1 MHCECLPKDR
11 SQQDETTP
19 PRVTPMGPL
28 ALFIPG
34 PRRFPTSLLPAW
46 QGLNHDGAQIATP

>member
-34 PRRFPTSLLPAW
+34 PCRFPTSLLPAW
-46 QGLNHDGAQIATP
+46 QGLNHDD

>member
-19 PRVTPMGPL
+19 PAQGDANGAARPVHPQSLPFPYQSFT
-28 ALFIPG
+28 
-34 PRRFPTSLLPAW
+34 RR
-46 QGLNHDGAQIATP
+46 QRLNHDD